1 MTRGGGDKFDRRI
14 QRAKQLAETYA
25 YAAEGLRFYERL
37 AGFQKSLYRGLE
49 KGSGTAKEARP
60 PGSLRD
66 ELDLGFLLPWFG
78 RYLALVAE
86 IAPPPLAKAAAEL
99 AGTSGTGGLAGSA
112 GTGGVG
118 QTSWPDLLVEF
129 WRADPETGSTLPQPE
144 ALIAWTFLQAYA
156 EYLADHTEQPAA
168 DALGG
173 STPYLC
179 PACGGR
185 PLVGVLRPLGDG
197 GKRSLICSLC
207 ATEWEFR
214 RIVCPACGEESVDK
228 LPVFVDEELSYVR
241 VEACDT
247 CRYFIKTIDLTR
259 DGRAVPV
266 VDELAAIPL
275 SLWAAERQYTKLSPN
290 LLGL

>member
-1 MTRGGGDKFDRRI
+1 MTRGGGTDSPGTEGKFDRRI
-14 QRAKQLAETYA
+14 QRANQLAVA
-25 YAAEGLRFYERL
+25 LPFAAEGLRFYERL
-37 AGFQKSLYRGLE
+37 AGFQRSLYVALQE
-49 KGSGTAKEARP
+49 ASGTAKAARP

-78 RYLALVAE
+78 PYLALVAE
-86 IAPPPLAKAAAEL
+86 IAPSPLAKAAAEL
-99 AGTSGTGGLAGSA
+99 AGSTGINGSD
-112 GTGGVG
+112 G
-118 QTSWPDLLVEF
+118 TSWEELLTEF
-129 WRADPETGSTLPQPE
+129 WRADPETGSTLPAAE
-144 ALIAWTFLQAYA
+144 ALLAWTFLQGYA
-156 EYLADHTEQPAA
+156 EYLADHTEQPAVE
-168 DALGG
+168 ALGG

-179 PACGGR
+179 PACSGR

-228 LPVFVDEELSYVR
+228 LPVFVAEEVPHVR

-247 CRYFIKTIDLTR
+247 CHCFIKTIDLTK

-275 SLWAAERQYTKLSPN
+275 SLWAAERQYTKLAPN

>member
-1 MTRGGGDKFDRRI
+1 MTRGGGDSEGKFDRRI
-14 QRAKQLAETYA
+14 ERANQLAA
-25 YAAEGLRFYERL
+25 ALPFAAEGLRFYERL
-37 AGFQKSLYRGLE
+37 AGFQKSLYVALRQAS
-49 KGSGTAKEARP
+49 GSAKVARP

-78 RYLALVAE
+78 PHLALVAE
-86 IAPPPLAKAAAEL
+86 IAPAPLAQAAAEL
-99 AGTSGTGGLAGSA
+99 AGATGSTGAGGA
-112 GTGGVG
+112 DG
-118 QTSWPDLLVEF
+118 TSWEGLLVEL
-129 WRADPETGSTLPQPE
+129 WRADPETGSTLPAPA
-144 ALIAWTFLQAYA
+144 ALIAWTFLQGYA

-168 DALGG
+168 EALGG

-179 PACGGR
+179 PACSGR

-228 LPVFVDEELSYVR
+228 LPVFVAEEVPHVR

-247 CRYFIKTIDLTR
+247 CHYFIKTIDLTT

-275 SLWAAERQYTKLSPN
+275 SLWAAERQYTKLAPN

>member
-1 MTRGGGDKFDRRI
+1 MTRAGGGDKFDRRI
-14 QRAKQLAETYA
+14 ERASQLAAAYA
-25 YAAEGLRFYERL
+25 YAGEGLRFYERL
-37 AGFQKSLYRGLE
+37 AGFQKSLYAGLQE
-49 KGSGTAKEARP
+49 ASGKAKAARP

-66 ELDLGFLLPWFG
+66 ELDLGYLLPWFG
-78 RYLALVAE
+78 SFLALVAE
-86 IAPPPLAKAAAEL
+86 IAPEPLARVAAEL
-99 AGTSGTGGLAGSA
+99 AGAGGGGTAG
-112 GTGGVG
+112 
-118 QTSWPDLLVEF
+118 PDLLAEF
-129 WRADPETGSTLPQPE
+129 WRADPETGSTLPPRE
-144 ALIAWTFLQAYA
+144 ALIAWGFLQGYA
-156 EYLADHTEQPAA
+156 EYLADHTEQPAVES
-168 DALGG
+168 LGG

-179 PACGGR
+179 PACCGR

-228 LPVFVDEELSYVR
+228 LPVYVAEEIPHIR

-247 CRYFIKTIDLTR
+247 CRYFIKTVDLTR

-275 SLWAAERQYTKLSPN
+275 SLWAAERQYLKLAPN